1 MSGDAREQIDLL
13 RRADAHIRALRNASM
28 GLLSRSF
35 SDAPVSATEA
45 ILMERLMRRSGLA
58 QSELAVM
65 LSVDPGLVSRM
76 VGRLVKL
83 GFVET
88 RPDETDRRVRRVHLT
103 EEGRDLFVKELGPR
117 FDSFLADRLAAI
129 SPKRVKQLLA
139 TLEDIADAL
148 GVVVEDP

>member
-1 MSGDAREQIDLL
+1 
-13 RRADAHIRALRNASM
+13 
-28 GLLSRSF
+28 
-35 SDAPVSATEA
+35 
-45 ILMERLMRRSGLA
+45 MERLMRRSGLA

-83 GFVET
+83 GFIET
-88 RPDETDRRVRRVHLT
+88 HSDETDRRVRRVHLT
-103 EEGRDLFVKELGPR
+103 EAGRTLFVKELGPR

-139 TLEDIADAL
+139 TLEEIADAL